1 MLRLFRGARLGP
13 GAGRSPPSAPI
24 GHGAGLD
31 QVGVALR
38 TSYEEDD
45 PENLDGRLTMLMLQ
59 LSIDPPEGL
68 APVAPPRHARAGAFT
83 VMARIAATFRAA
95 VIRIAGFSFRR
106 RVR

>member
-1 MLRLFRGARLGP
+1 V
-13 GAGRSPPSAPI
+13 PI

-31 QVGVALR
+31 QVGEALR
-38 TSYEEDD
+38 SSYEEED
-45 PENLDGRLTMLMLQ
+45 PENLDGRLTALMLQ

-68 APVAPPRHARAGAFT
+68 APVAPSRHAGAST

-95 VIRIAGFSFRR
+95 IIRIAGFSFRR